1 MKKRKE
7 MIRVWRLD
15 KLADSSNMSVIEGAK
30 ELRMIL
36 WNLELALIE
45 LERIV

>member
-1 MKKRKE
+1 

-30 ELRMIL
+30 GIKDDSVESGAGL
-36 WNLELALIE
+36 N
-45 LERIV
+45 